1 MSLLLVLGGIA
12 PPADNGLQTNLQAHD
27 YQEEEPQPEDLQ
39 PQLIFEAAPAALI
52 ESLLAEIEQDQE
64 LAEWGYLSEGAPEEQ
79 VITNLAADQE
89 EPEPEPEGYTENQ
102 IEAAAE
108 AAAAIIESL
117 LATDEEESPEQEYWH
132 TEQIEE
138 AAAIAADIIESLLAG
153 YEEQQEEETAQGESF
168 PTAAYE
174 AAPEPEVI
182 SYRPV
187 FRARRRC

>member
-12 PPADNGLQTNLQAHD
+12 PPADDGLQTNLQAHD
-27 YQEEEPQPEDLQ
+27 HQEEEPQPEDLQ
-39 PQLIFEAAPAALI
+39 PQLIFEDAPAALI

-108 AAAAIIESL
+108 
-117 LATDEEESPEQEYWH
+117 
-132 TEQIEE
+132 
-138 AAAIAADIIESLLAG
+138 IASALIESLLAG
-153 YEEQQEEETAQGESF
+153 DFEDDGQETAANPE
-168 PTAAYE
+168 AYPLAIEE